1 MRIRVQPGQLAV
13 DPACPANQRC
23 PRQGTLGHRQ
33 SLTEL
38 GRAQAA
44 VRDITN
50 RCEDVGA
57 SPHDDAGPVGREFL
71 FPQTTEG
78 ATT

>member
-1 MRIRVQPGQLAV
+1 V
-13 DPACPANQRC
+13 N
-23 PRQGTLGHRQ
+23 RQ

-44 VRDITN
+44 VRGITS

-57 SPHDDAGPVGREFL
+57 SPHDDAGPVGPEFL
-71 FPQTTEG
+71 FPRTTEG

>member
-1 MRIRVQPGQLAV
+1 MIPTDRVSAV
-13 DPACPANQRC
+13 AV
-23 PRQGTLGHRQ
+23 
-33 SLTEL
+33 LTEL
-38 GRAQAA
+38 GRAQTA
-44 VRDITN
+44 VRGTTS